1 MIIFTLHPERIPCS
15 HLRLPPS
22 FLPFEGVVLHIRK
35 NKETRRWETYIG
47 EKGEKLR
54 RLPLEWK
61 SSGWMDASGSYGDG
75 ENVLTI
81 DGDGDPTSF
90 NGQLLSQAISLS
102 LGYYEIIEDDGG
114 FFLTKKSK
122 NQESTQQPMSDFM
135 GD

>member
-1 MIIFTLHPERIPCS
+1 
-15 HLRLPPS
+15 
-22 FLPFEGVVLHIRK
+22 VVLHIRK

-61 SSGWMDASGSYGDG
+61 SSGWMDVSGSYGDG

-102 LGYYEIIEDDGG
+102 LGYYELIEDDGG

-122 NQESTQQPMSDFM
+122 NQKSTQQPMSDFM